1 MIRDSMGR
9 EAFELNS
16 AVFEGGWIAAP
27 VCVHFGGHGL
37 SFEGEESEAF
47 PVSGGFWPDGSPVVL
62 WRLDEKPGWKTMD
75 LSPWKDSFPL
85 AWQSLGARK
94 PPLGIQIVDAEKRG
108 LFACFS
114 LPPEI
119 REPGVFIQA
128 GRIVGWTFGEW
139 METGYLWAGP
149 PGLKV
154 MAQIPAERLFSILQS
169 RCREAVFARILAS
182 GEKIPAARRLQE
194 FSEGFDR
201 PGCLAARDLPARL
214 RPQAIKEEMHS
225 LASRLI
231 RQGAAGEV
239 VRILNE
245 HALRSAADPV
255 LAKDAVLAMAKYK
268 DLNLAI
274 QFLKRI
280 GNDVFTADGQ
290 SQAGFRGFLGQ
301 LYKEWLAQIAA
312 KGGYYSGEVAFAEAK
327 REFPEDADIHLLGV
341 EIAVSEKRW
350 AAAGE
355 LLQARDYPLNLKVRA
370 AQLDAVIKRG
380 REEEG
385 SVIIRFNP
393 GDKLIP
399 VEAYLNGMHLQKFE
413 IDTGANVCTIPS
425 SAVDALG
432 IKIDESTPVRALA
445 GVSGESAA
453 YEVTLDSI
461 EIQGSS
467 VAGVKAL
474 VIDLPGMPDHGLL
487 GLNFLHNFRVEID
500 KKKGL
505 LRLTKK

>member
-1 MIRDSMGR
+1 MGR
-9 EAFELNS
+9 EAFRLRS

-37 SFEGEESEAF
+37 SYEGGESESF
-47 PVSGGFWPDGSPVVL
+47 PVSGGFWPAGSPVVL
-62 WRLDEKPGWKTMD
+62 WRLDEKLGRASMD
-75 LSPWKDSFPL
+75 LLPWKESFPL
-85 AWQSLGARK
+85 AWQSLDAQKR
-94 PPLGIQIVDAEKRG
+94 PLGIRIVDAEKRG
-108 LFACFS
+108 LFICFS

-128 GRIVGWTFGEW
+128 GRVVGWTFSEW

-154 MAQIPAERLFSILQS
+154 MAQIPAARFFSILQS
-169 RCREAVFARILAS
+169 QCREAMFARILAT
-182 GEKIPAARRLQE
+182 GEKIPPGQRLRE
-194 FSEGFDR
+194 FGEGFDR

-231 RQGAAGEV
+231 REGAAGEV

-245 HALRSAADPV
+245 HTLRSAADPV
-255 LAKDAVLAMAKYK
+255 LAKDAVLAMAKSK
-268 DLNLAI
+268 DHNLAI
-274 QFLKRI
+274 QFLKKI
-280 GNDVFTADGQ
+280 GNDVFAADG
-290 SQAGFRGFLGQ
+290 QAGFRQFLGQ
-301 LYKEWLAQIAA
+301 LYKDWLVQIAA
-312 KGGYYSGEVAFAEAK
+312 RGGYYSGEVAFAEAK
-327 REFPEDADIHLLGV
+327 REFPDDADIHLLGV

-350 AAAGE
+350 AAARE
-355 LLQARDYPLNLKVRA
+355 LLQARDYPLELKVRA

-380 REEEG
+380 QEEEG
-385 SVIIRFNP
+385 AVIIRFNP

-399 VEAYLNGMHLQKFE
+399 VDAYLNGMYLQPFE
-413 IDTGANVCTIPS
+413 IDTGANICTIPS

-445 GVSGESAA
+445 GVSGESTA

-461 EIQGSS
+461 EIRGSS
-467 VAGVKAL
+467 VTGVKAL
-474 VIDLPGMPDHGLL
+474 VIDLPGMPGHGLL
-487 GLNFLHNFRVEID
+487 GLNFLNNFRVEID
-500 KKKGL
+500 KTKGL
-505 LRLTKK
+505 LRLSKK